1 MANTTTTKTLNESII
16 AIRVKLQNTQIT
28 KSGKNK
34 FGGFS
39 YFELKDFLPT
49 LNELMEKEGVNDIFT
64 IENGN
69 AILTL
74 IKADEKQSYTI
85 PFVMFDTP
93 LNFKKDKNGNFIKDK
108 NGEYIQTPSMQDIQ
122 YLGALNT
129 YYKRY
134 LYINA
139 FGITDG
145 DIIDSLNSDGE
156 TIIDEETG
164 EVVTEKPA
172 SKGSTKTK
180 ATSEAPK
187 QETKKYPEKL
197 VTVPQIKLIQSL
209 YSDEAISK
217 MLKSESLSYCEGK
230 LEKLYM
236 KDASNM
242 IEFANKKK

>member
-1 MANTTTTKTLNESII
+1 MANTTTTTTKTLNESII
-16 AIRVKLQNTQIT
+16 SIRVSLQNTQIE
-28 KSGKNK
+28 KSGKSNY
-34 FGGFS
+34 GGFK
-39 YFELKDFLPT
+39 YFELKDFLPA
-49 LNELMEKEGVNDIFT
+49 LNELMEKENVNDIFT

-69 AILTL
+69 ATLTL
-74 IKADEKQSYTI
+74 IKADERQSYTI
-85 PFVMFDTP
+85 PFIMFETP
-93 LNFKKDKNGNFIKDK
+93 INDRGKK
-108 NGEYIQTPSMQDIQ
+108 QMQDIQ

-145 DIIDSLNSDGE
+145 DIIDNLNPNEE
-156 TIIDEETG
+156 TVINEETG
-164 EVVTEKPA
+164 EVVAKKPA
-172 SKGSTKTK
+172 SKGTKSK

-242 IEFANKKK
+242 IEFANKKKESPQKPTTNPTA

>member
-1 MANTTTTKTLNESII
+1 MTNTATTKTLNESII
-16 AIRVKLQNTQIT
+16 SIRVKLQNTQIE
-28 KSGKNK
+28 KSGKSNY
-34 FGGFS
+34 GGFK
-39 YFELKDFLPT
+39 YFELKDFLPA
-49 LNELMEKEGVNDIFT
+49 LNELMEKENVNDTFT

-69 AILTL
+69 ATLTL
-74 IKADEKQSYTI
+74 IKADERQSYTI
-85 PFVMFDTP
+85 PFIMFETP
-93 LNFKKDKNGNFIKDK
+93 INDRGKK
-108 NGEYIQTPSMQDIQ
+108 QMQDIQ

-145 DIIDSLNSDGE
+145 DIIDNLNLNEE
-156 TIIDEETG
+156 TVINEETG
-164 EVVTEKPA
+164 EVVAKKPA
-172 SKGSTKTK
+172 SKGTKSK

-242 IEFANKKK
+242 IEFANKKKETEATTNPTA

>member
-1 MANTTTTKTLNESII
+1 MTNTTTTKTLNESII
-16 AIRVKLQNTQIT
+16 SIRVNLQNTQIE
-28 KSGKNK
+28 KSGKSNY
-34 FGGFS
+34 GGFK
-39 YFELKDFLPT
+39 YFELKDFLPV
-49 LNELMEKEGVNDIFT
+49 LNELMEKENVNDIFT

-74 IKADEKQSYTI
+74 IKADERQSYTI
-85 PFVMFDTP
+85 PFIMFETP
-93 LNFKKDKNGNFIKDK
+93 TNDRGKK
-108 NGEYIQTPSMQDIQ
+108 QMQDIQ

-145 DIIDSLNSDGE
+145 DIIDNLNPNEE
-156 TIIDEETG
+156 TVINEETG
-164 EVVTEKPA
+164 EVVAKKPA
-172 SKGSTKTK
+172 SKGTKSK

-242 IEFANKKK
+242 IEFANKKKETEATTNPTA

>member
-1 MANTTTTKTLNESII
+1 MTNTTTTKTLNESII
-16 AIRVKLQNTQIT
+16 SIRVSLQNTQIE
-28 KSGKNK
+28 KSGKSNY
-34 FGGFS
+34 GGFK
-39 YFELKDFLPT
+39 YFELKDFLPA
-49 LNELMEKEGVNDIFT
+49 LNELMEKENVNDIFT

-69 AILTL
+69 ATLTL
-74 IKADEKQSYTI
+74 IKADERQSYTI
-85 PFVMFDTP
+85 PFIMFETP
-93 LNFKKDKNGNFIKDK
+93 INDRGKK
-108 NGEYIQTPSMQDIQ
+108 QMQDIQ

-145 DIIDSLNSDGE
+145 DIIDNLNPNEE
-156 TIIDEETG
+156 TVINEETG
-164 EVVTEKPA
+164 EVVAKKPA
-172 SKGSTKTK
+172 SKGTKSK

-242 IEFANKKK
+242 IEFANKKKETEATTNPTA

>member
-1 MANTTTTKTLNESII
+1 MANTTTTTTKTLNESII
-16 AIRVKLQNTQIT
+16 SIRVSLQNTQIE
-28 KSGKNK
+28 KSGKSNY
-34 FGGFS
+34 GGFK
-39 YFELKDFLPT
+39 YFELKDFLPA
-49 LNELMEKEGVNDIFT
+49 LNELMEKENVNDIFT

-69 AILTL
+69 ATLTL
-74 IKADEKQSYTI
+74 IKADERQSYTI
-85 PFVMFDTP
+85 PFIMFETP
-93 LNFKKDKNGNFIKDK
+93 INDRGKK
-108 NGEYIQTPSMQDIQ
+108 QMQDIQ

-145 DIIDSLNSDGE
+145 DIIDNLNPNEE
-156 TIIDEETG
+156 TVINEETG
-164 EVVTEKPA
+164 EVVAKKPA
-172 SKGSTKTK
+172 SKGTKSK

-242 IEFANKKK
+242 IEFANKKKETEATTNPTA

>member
-1 MANTTTTKTLNESII
+1 MPI
-16 AIRVKLQNTQIT
+16 
-28 KSGKNK
+28 
-34 FGGFS
+34 
-39 YFELKDFLPT
+39 
-49 LNELMEKEGVNDIFT
+49 LNELMEKEAVNDIFT

-93 LNFKKDKNGNFIKDK
+93 SNFKKDKNGNFIKDK
-108 NGEYIQTPSMQDIQ
+108 NGEYIQVPSMQDIQ

-145 DIIDSLNSDGE
+145 DIIDSLNADGE
-156 TIIDEETG
+156 TVIDEETG

-172 SKGSTKTK
+172 PKSSTKSK

-187 QETKKYPEKL
+187 KETKKYPEKL

-209 YSDEAISK
+209 YSDEMITR
-217 MLKSESLSYCEGK
+217 MLKSESLAYCEGK

-242 IEFANKKK
+242 IDFANKKKESPGI

>member
-1 MANTTTTKTLNESII
+1 MTNTTTTKTLNESII
-16 AIRVKLQNTQIT
+16 SIRVSLQNTQIE
-28 KSGKNK
+28 KSGKSNY
-34 FGGFS
+34 GGFK
-39 YFELKDFLPT
+39 YFELKDFLPA
-49 LNELMEKEGVNDIFT
+49 LNELMEKENVNDIFT

-69 AILTL
+69 ATLTL
-74 IKADEKQSYTI
+74 IKADERQSYTI
-85 PFVMFDTP
+85 PFIMFETP
-93 LNFKKDKNGNFIKDK
+93 INDRGKK
-108 NGEYIQTPSMQDIQ
+108 QMQDIQ

-145 DIIDSLNSDGE
+145 DIIDNLNPNEE
-156 TIIDEETG
+156 TVINEETG
-164 EVVTEKPA
+164 EVVAKKPA
-172 SKGSTKTK
+172 SKGTKSK

-236 KDASNM
+236 KDASKM
-242 IEFANKKK
+242 IEFANKEKESPQEATTNPTA

>member
-1 MANTTTTKTLNESII
+1 MTNTTTTKTLNESII
-16 AIRVKLQNTQIT
+16 SIRVNLQNTQIE
-28 KSGKNK
+28 KSGKSNY
-34 FGGFS
+34 GGFK
-39 YFELKDFLPT
+39 YFELKDFLPA
-49 LNELMEKEGVNDIFT
+49 LNELMEKENVNDIFT

-69 AILTL
+69 ATLTL
-74 IKADEKQSYTI
+74 IKGDERQSYTI
-85 PFVMFDTP
+85 PFIMFETP
-93 LNFKKDKNGNFIKDK
+93 INDRGKK
-108 NGEYIQTPSMQDIQ
+108 QMQDIQ

-145 DIIDSLNSDGE
+145 DIIDNLNPNEE
-156 TIIDEETG
+156 TVINEETG
-164 EVVTEKPA
+164 EVVAKKPA
-172 SKGSTKTK
+172 SKGTKSK

-242 IEFANKKK
+242 IEFANKKKETEATTNPTA

>member
-1 MANTTTTKTLNESII
+1 MANTTTTTTKTLNESII
-16 AIRVKLQNTQIT
+16 SIRVNLQNTQIE
-28 KSGKNK
+28 KSGKSNY
-34 FGGFS
+34 GGFK
-39 YFELKDFLPT
+39 YFELKDFLPA
-49 LNELMEKEGVNDIFT
+49 LNELMEKENVNDIFT

-69 AILTL
+69 ATLTL
-74 IKADEKQSYTI
+74 IKADERQSYTI
-85 PFVMFDTP
+85 PFIMFETP
-93 LNFKKDKNGNFIKDK
+93 INDRGKK
-108 NGEYIQTPSMQDIQ
+108 QMQDIQ

-145 DIIDSLNSDGE
+145 DIIDNLNPNEE
-156 TIIDEETG
+156 TVINEETG
-164 EVVTEKPA
+164 EVVAKKPA
-172 SKGSTKTK
+172 SKGTKSK

-242 IEFANKKK
+242 IEFANKKKETEATTNPTA